1 MPVTARVP
9 PRLRGKVFRGSR
21 AVAHGLLTPNQLRS
35 PVWQPLFRDVYVDAS
50 VDVTHR
56 LRAVAAAS
64 LLLPDAV
71 VSGSSAAVL
80 WGVDLAA
87 ADDDVEVTLP
97 PGEHARR
104 HPGLRVRR
112 AHIDPGDVGR
122 RAGVLV
128 TGPVLTA
135 LRAASLL
142 PADEAVVALDRL
154 AVAEIVHLEA
164 VRARAAVPGAASARV
179 RRACALADGL
189 AGSPQETRLR
199 LLMLRAGLPPPVAQH
214 RVVHG
219 GRFVARVD
227 FGWPELKVAVEYDGR
242 WHGDP
247 AQFPKDRRRLNGLR
261 EAGWT
266 VVFVTAADLHDPLR
280 LVAMIR
286 AALGR

>member
-9 PRLRGKVFRGSR
+9 PRLRGEAFRGSL
-21 AVAHGLLTPNQLRS
+21 AVARGLLTPNQLRS
-35 PVWQPLFRDVYVDAS
+35 PVWKPLFRDVYVDAS

-64 LLLPDAV
+64 LLPDAV
-71 VSGSSAAVL
+71 VSGPSAAVR

-87 ADDDVEVTLP
+87 AGDDVELTLP

-112 AHIDPGDVGR
+112 AHLDPGDVGR

-128 TGPVLTA
+128 TGPVQTA
-135 LRAASLL
+135 LRVASLL
-142 PADEAVVALDRL
+142 PADEAVVAVDRL
-154 AVAEIVHLEA
+154 AVARIVDLEA

-189 AGSPQETRLR
+189 AESPQETRLR
-199 LLMLRAGLPPPVAQH
+199 LLVLRAGLPPPVAQH
-214 RVVHG
+214 RVLHD
-219 GRFVARVD
+219 GRFVAPVD
-227 FGWPELKVAVEYDGR
+227 FGWPELEVAVEYDGR

-247 AQFPKDRRRLNGLR
+247 AQFPEDRRRLNGLR

-266 VVFVTAADLHDPLR
+266 VVVVTAADLHDPLP

-286 AALGR
+286 AALGS